1 MVQRIRRFSV
11 GQTAK
16 MMGILYALMGLI
28 FAPFF
33 FLVMLFSPQSAPVP
47 FGSVIVLVM
56 PVLYGVFGF
65 VFVALGCALYNW
77 VAGWMGGIEVQ
88 METPGG
94 SA

>member
-1 MVQRIRRFSV
+1 MVQRIRRFSI

-33 FLVMLFSPQSAPVP
+33 FLAFLFAPQSTPIP
-47 FGSVIVLVM
+47 FGSAFVLVM

-65 VFVALGCALYNW
+65 IFVALGCALYNW

-94 SA
+94 NA